1 MIGGKLKMEDVFCIG
16 YCIGCLVG
24 LVCGVVYG
32 IICLKFFNLL
42 KKTK

>member
-1 MIGGKLKMEDVFCIG
+1 MEDVFCIG

>member
-1 MIGGKLKMEDVFCIG
+1 MEDVFCIG
-16 YCIGCLVG
+16 YLVG

>member
-1 MIGGKLKMEDVFCIG
+1 MEDVFCIG

-24 LVCGVVYG
+24 LVYG

>member
-1 MIGGKLKMEDVFCIG
+1 MEDVFCIG

-42 KKTK
+42 KNTK